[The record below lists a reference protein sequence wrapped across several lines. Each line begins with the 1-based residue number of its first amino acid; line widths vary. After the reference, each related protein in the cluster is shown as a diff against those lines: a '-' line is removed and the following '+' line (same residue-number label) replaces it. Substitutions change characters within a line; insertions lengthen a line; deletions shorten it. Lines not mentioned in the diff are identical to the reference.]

1 MKFGLHPGRFVH
13 TMGMVAGEAQVPY
26 GRVFARILAV
36 FLRLVDCCMGVVK
49 TMEVKLIVVHGKHAG
64 QEIPIP
70 GPKFFIGRAE
80 DCNLR
85 PHSDLVSRH
94 HCVIMVEEGFV
105 AARDCNSKNGTFVNG
120 EKITGEVELKSGDHL
135 KVGQIEFEVQI
146 QPTIAGKKAPKVR
159 SVQEAAARTVQSSR
173 PAPGDKDLDL
183 GDWFDEST
191 GGSLSDTTTMLPKN
205 LKELSEAEQ
214 KKAAA
219 AAEKAEEE
227 AKQPE
232 EPEPPSGSGKSH
244 KADVASTRDAASK
257 GLKDLL
263 RRF

>member
-1 MKFGLHPGRFVH
+1 
-13 TMGMVAGEAQVPY
+13 
-26 GRVFARILAV
+26 
-36 FLRLVDCCMGVVK
+36 MGVVK
-49 TMEVKLIVVHGKHAG
+49 TMDVKLVVVHGKHAG

-105 AARDCNSKNGTFVNG
+105 AVRDFNSKNGTSVNG
-120 EKITGEVELKSGDHL
+120 QKIAGETELKPGDHL

-146 QPTIAGKKAPKVR
+146 TTTVAGKKAPKVR
-159 SVQEAAARTVQSSR
+159 SVQEAAARTVQSAR
-173 PAPGDKDLDL
+173 PQGGEKDMDL

-205 LKELSEAEQ
+205 LTELSEAEQ
-214 KKAAA
+214 KQAAA
-219 AAEKAEEE
+219 APETAEEQSKQSE
-227 AKQPE
+227 ESEQAEQVPGVAK
-232 EPEPPSGSGKSH
+232 GH
-244 KADVASTRDAASK
+244 KPDTASTRDAASK

>member
-1 MKFGLHPGRFVH
+1 
-13 TMGMVAGEAQVPY
+13 
-26 GRVFARILAV
+26 
-36 FLRLVDCCMGVVK
+36 
-49 TMEVKLIVVHGKHAG
+49 MEVKLVVVHGKHAG

-105 AARDCNSKNGTFVNG
+105 AARDFNSKNGTFVNG
-120 EKITGEVELKSGDHL
+120 QKIAGETELKSGDHL

-146 QPTIAGKKAPKVR
+146 AATIAGKKAPKIR
-159 SVQEAAARTVQSSR
+159 SVQEAAARTVESSR
-173 PAPGDKDLDL
+173 PQTGGKDLDL

-191 GGSLSDTTTMLPKN
+191 GGALNDTTTILPKD
-205 LKELSEAEQ
+205 LKELSEGEQ
-214 KKAAA
+214 KPAGSSPET
-219 AAEKAEEE
+219 AEDKPKETAEEPDQS
-227 AKQPE
+227 A
-232 EPEPPSGSGKSH
+232 SGSDAAKGH
-244 KADVASTRDAASK
+244 KADTASTRDAASK

>member
-1 MKFGLHPGRFVH
+1 
-13 TMGMVAGEAQVPY
+13 
-26 GRVFARILAV
+26 
-36 FLRLVDCCMGVVK
+36 
-49 TMEVKLIVVHGKHAG
+49 MEVKLVVVHGKHAG

-105 AARDCNSKNGTFVNG
+105 AVRDFNSKNGTFVNG
-120 EKITGEVELKSGDHL
+120 DKISGEAEIKSGDHL

-146 QPTIAGKKAPKVR
+146 APTLAGKKAPKVK
-159 SVQEAAARTVQSSR
+159 SVQEAAARTVQSAR
-173 PAPGDKDLDL
+173 PQKGEGDLDL
-183 GDWFDEST
+183 GEWFDDST
-191 GGSLSDTTTMLPKN
+191 GSTLSDTTTMLPKN
-205 LKELSEAEQ
+205 LGELAGAEQAQTASPPSETPKEEEPQESSEAEKAQ
-214 KKAAA
+214 KSDA
-219 AAEKAEEE
+219 
-227 AKQPE
+227 
-232 EPEPPSGSGKSH
+232 G
-244 KADVASTRDAASK
+244 STRDAATR

>member
-1 MKFGLHPGRFVH
+1 
-13 TMGMVAGEAQVPY
+13 
-26 GRVFARILAV
+26 
-36 FLRLVDCCMGVVK
+36 MGVVK
-49 TMEVKLIVVHGKHAG
+49 AMDVKLVVVHGKHAG

-105 AARDCNSKNGTFVNG
+105 AVRDFNSKNGTFVNG
-120 EKITGEVELKSGDHL
+120 EKIVGETELKSGDHL

-146 QPTIAGKKAPKVR
+146 AASVVGKKAPKVR
-159 SVQEAAARTVQSSR
+159 SVQEAAARTVQSAR
-173 PAPGDKDLDL
+173 PQGSEKDLDL

-191 GGSLSDTTTMLPKN
+191 GGNLSDTTTMLPKS
-205 LKELSEAEQ
+205 LQEIAQGET
-214 KKAAA
+214 KAAA
-219 AAEKAEEE
+219 P
-227 AKQPE
+227 PE
-232 EPEPPSGSGKSH
+232 EQPKQAEEPPSSAGKGSKS
-244 KADVASTRDAASK
+244 DTASTRDAASK

>member
-1 MKFGLHPGRFVH
+1 
-13 TMGMVAGEAQVPY
+13 
-26 GRVFARILAV
+26 
-36 FLRLVDCCMGVVK
+36 MGVVK
-49 TMEVKLIVVHGKHAG
+49 AMEVKLVVVHGKHAG

-94 HCVIMVEEGFV
+94 HCAIMVQV
-105 AARDCNSKNGTFVNG
+105 AFEAERELKSKSCTFVNG
-120 EKITGEVELKSGDHL
+120 QKIAGETELKSGDHL

-146 QPTIAGKKAPKVR
+146 AATIAGKKAPKVR

-173 PAPGDKDLDL
+173 PQTGGKDLDL

-191 GGSLSDTTTMLPKN
+191 GGALGDTTTMMPKD
-205 LKELSEAEQ
+205 LKELSEGEQ
-214 KKAAA
+214 KPAGSPPETAEEKPKETTGEPDQSAPLPDAAKGQ
-219 AAEKAEEE
+219 KAET
-227 AKQPE
+227 
-232 EPEPPSGSGKSH
+232 
-244 KADVASTRDAASK
+244 ASTRDAASK

>member
-1 MKFGLHPGRFVH
+1 
-13 TMGMVAGEAQVPY
+13 
-26 GRVFARILAV
+26 
-36 FLRLVDCCMGVVK
+36 
-49 TMEVKLIVVHGKHAG
+49 MEVKLIVVQGKHAG

-105 AARDCNSKNGTFVNG
+105 ALRDFNSKNGTCVNG
-120 EKITGEVELKSGDHL
+120 QRVSGETELKAGDHL

-146 QPTIAGKKAPKVR
+146 APTVVAKKAPKVR
-159 SVQEAAARTVQSSR
+159 SVQEAAARTVQSAR
-173 PAPGDKDLDL
+173 PQTGGKDLDV
-183 GDWFDEST
+183 GDWFEDTGST
-191 GGSLSDTTTMLPKN
+191 SMSDTTTLLPAN
-205 LKELSEAEQ
+205 LDT
-214 KKAAA
+214 AAG
-219 AAEKAEEE
+219 AAEPPAAPAEPVEEKPKEREVDEKPQGQTASAPKVHKAE
-227 AKQPE
+227 
-232 EPEPPSGSGKSH
+232 
-244 KADVASTRDAASK
+244 VANTRDAASK